1 MNEPPSSSM
10 TSAHHPALFTNTTK
24 HHKTRIATTMSQAE
38 FKKRLKALML
48 LPENQVCSDCPERQ
62 PRWASLIVPP
72 PGAPPGSLPM
82 GAFCCLECSGS
93 HRRLGVH
100 ISFVRSINLDQW
112 KEKEVLAMEN
122 GGNKK
127 VNLIFEAHLNVSKPP
142 NTASG
147 PERERFIRDKYE
159 RRKFYDANA
168 FAVVEQMTPG
178 EYNVDPSG
186 EEEQQVI
193 AGVQRRLAAG
203 SSGNG
208 NLAPSIRKPSDAARK
223 RVEERAARN
232 RVAGGVSSSVPAVRS
247 KPVKTP
253 VAPAPVADLLDFGD
267 FDSPEATA
275 AVASSS
281 GGVVNNTASP
291 VAASSN
297 TNEPA
302 LDLFAS
308 MSVGDTNG
316 AMPPPQRQQQLQQQA
331 QQQKMST
338 ADIMNMFNTPNQ
350 NAMQQNNMF
359 AMGGGTPSG
368 MHGGNMMMNQ
378 NVNPASYNNMMMP
391 TNNYG
396 GGMNNQMMM
405 NNGMG
410 MQQGNSMLMGG
421 NNMNMF
427 NNQNAMQQNM
437 YAMGGAMPS
446 GMQGGMNNH
455 MMMNNGMGMQQQ
467 QQMQMNGMQGGV
479 MIGQGNS
486 QFGQSMPHMSQQQA
500 QKQSRGASHD
510 QFADFGNFGR

>member
-1 MNEPPSSSM
+1 LENDSSNISPIN
-10 TSAHHPALFTNTTK
+10 SHHVMRT
-24 HHKTRIATTMSQAE
+24 
-38 FKKRLKALML
+38 
-48 LPENQVCSDCPERQ
+48 
-62 PRWASLIVPP
+62 
-72 PGAPPGSLPM
+72 G
-82 GAFCCLECSGS
+82 
-93 HRRLGVH
+93 
-100 ISFVRSINLDQW
+100 

-127 VNLIFEAHLNVSKPP
+127 VNLIFEAHLNVSKPS

-147 PERERFIRDKYE
+147 PVRERFIRDKYE
-159 RRKFYDANA
+159 RRKFYDPNA
-168 FAVVEQMTPG
+168 FVVAEQMTPG
-178 EYNVDPSG
+178 EYNADPSA

-203 SSGNG
+203 SYGN
-208 NLAPSIRKPSDAARK
+208 NNSAPSIRKPSDAARK

-247 KPVKTP
+247 KPIKTP
-253 VAPAPVADLLDFGD
+253 VAPAPAPVVDLLDFGD

-275 AVASSS
+275 AVASTSS
-281 GGVVNNTASP
+281 VNNSAP
-291 VAASSN
+291 VVAAASN
-297 TNEPA
+297 TTNEPA
-302 LDLFAS
+302 LDLFAN

-316 AMPPPQRQQQLQQQA
+316 AMPPQQQQQQQA

-350 NAMQQNNMF
+350 NAMQQNMF
-359 AMGGGTPSG
+359 GMGGGMPSG
-368 MHGGNMMMNQ
+368 MQGGNMMMNQ
-378 NVNPASYNNMMMP
+378 NTNQANYNNMMMP

-396 GGMNNQMMM
+396 GGMNGQMMM

-410 MQQGNSMLMGG
+410 MKQGNNMMMAG

-427 NNQNAMQQNM
+427 NTPNQNAMQQNM
-437 YAMGGAMPS
+437 FAMSGGMPS

-467 QQMQMNGMQGGV
+467 QQQMQMNGMQGGV
-479 MIGQGNS
+479 MMGQGNN
-486 QFGQSMPHMSQQQA
+486 QFGQPMQQQA
-500 QKQSRGASHD
+500 QKQSRGISHD